1 MRSIAARVATRE
13 ASGLSLTTS
22 LGSLTTRAVARAE
35 SRASALET
43 RCLEA
48 ERQLALATTEKS
60 ASAGEASIRADK
72 AVDQL
77 AETRRTLL
85 EVQS

>member
-1 MRSIAARVATRE
+1 
-13 ASGLSLTTS
+13 
-22 LGSLTTRAVARAE
+22 
-35 SRASALET
+35 
-43 RCLEA
+43 LEA
-48 ERQLALATTEKS
+48 ERQVALATTEKS
-60 ASAGEASIRADK
+60 ASAGEPSIRADK